1 VDFPFLIP
9 FIHDQGIELL
19 SSGDGE
25 SCLQLA
31 LRPTQVNQ
39 LGIAHGGIL
48 MTLLDVT
55 MAQAARAGA
64 PPLRPGEAERS
75 MITIEMKTTFFQP
88 ALGLLTARGKV
99 QHATG
104 RMAYT
109 EGTVFDAQ
117 GRRCAQAMGTFRF
130 VEPRR
135 EPPAFPRTTEPNPP

>member
-1 VDFPFLIP
+1 MDFPFLIP

-55 MAQAARAGA
+55 MAQAARSGA
-64 PPLRPGEAERS
+64 QAEGPGETPRS

-88 ALGLLTARGKV
+88 ALGRLTARGKV
-99 QHATG
+99 QHATA

-109 EGTVFDAQ
+109 EGTVFDEQ
-117 GRRCAQAMGTFRF
+117 GRKCAHAMGTFRF
-130 VEPRR
+130 VTPR
-135 EPPAFPRTTEPNPP
+135 PAAPADSNP